1 MSLDLG
7 FGADGF
13 DVRDA
18 VTAVLVLLSALMC
31 FAAGVGLVRFPDV
44 LSRLHAAT
52 KPQILGL
59 IAIVAD
65 VAVTNPSVGTVTLA
79 VAIVFFQ
86 GLTAPAS
93 AHMAGRA
100 AYRTGHF
107 LSDTLLVDEFARVE
121 KPADG
126 PDLDTPEGD
135 STDGADAADSTDS
148 TGSTGSTDSTAELG
162 DESDAPADD
171 LEKR

>member
-1 MSLDLG
+1 MNPIDFS

-13 DVRDA
+13 DLRDA
-18 VTAVLVLLSALMC
+18 VTAVLVLLAALMC

-65 VAVTNPSVGTVTLA
+65 VAVSNPSLGTITLA

-86 GLTAPAS
+86 SLTAPVS
-93 AHMAGRA
+93 AHLVGRA
-100 AYRTGHF
+100 AYRTDHYDRDI
-107 LSDTLLVDEFARVE
+107 LIVDEV
-121 KPADG
+121 AD
-126 PDLDTPEGD
+126 PP
-135 STDGADAADSTDS
+135 
-148 TGSTGSTDSTAELG
+148 
-162 DESDAPADD
+162 
-171 LEKR
+171 RR